1 MIGLNTRPLI
11 VGLDARID
19 GPSRILRGVYPW
31 SLNPVATCR
40 TVRCSMSYKSDSGSE
55 VYGSASPGWTK
66 PHRNFSF
73 VRAGGNT
80 GKADLMK
87 KPPQYIEN
95 PFTWSGSW
103 ETTRQSAISEFG
115 TIRFTG
121 TQSLTGYPVFDSVNY
136 PTGSDLASKLMS
148 KWRESEF
155 NLGVSIGEGRE
166 SVELIVGRM
175 TDIAK
180 AANAVRKGNLGTALR
195 HLAHV
200 PKSNRRSAQL
210 GISVNALSS
219 AWLELEYGWSPLIK
233 DIGAAAEMIKLHP
246 KTNRVKA
253 RSSNRGGAHLDS
265 PSHIG
270 DVVVY
275 NNDRRLQNIVVVSS
289 PPSLQERL
297 GLTDPLSIAW
307 ELVPFSFVLDWFGPI
322 SDYLAALHAVNTM
335 PVVKCIQTISSKQ
348 IANINVNSSHKF
360 FGLYPVTMAGST
372 STILISGTRSIYPS
386 LPTAWLATVQVPR
399 KITNNYEPGLQRIAD
414 ASALVQQNL
423 KKLLR

>member
-1 MIGLNTRPLI
+1 
-11 VGLDARID
+11 
-19 GPSRILRGVYPW
+19 
-31 SLNPVATCR
+31 
-40 TVRCSMSYKSDSGSE
+40 MSYKSDSGSE
-55 VYGSASPGWTK
+55 VYGTASPGWSK
-66 PHRNFSF
+66 PHRYFTF

-80 GKADLMK
+80 SREDLRA
-87 KPPQYIEN
+87 KPPRYIEN

-115 TIRFTG
+115 TIRQTG
-121 TQSLTGYPVFDSVNY
+121 TQSLTGYPVFDTVNY
-136 PTGSDLASKLMS
+136 PSFSDLASKLLS
-148 KWRESEF
+148 KWRASEF

-195 HLAHV
+195 HLSHV

-210 GISVNALSS
+210 GMSANALSS
-219 AWLELEYGWSPLIK
+219 AWLELQYGWLPLIK

-253 RSSNRGGAHLDS
+253 RSSNRGGAHLNS
-265 PSHIG
+265 SSNIG
-270 DVVVY
+270 NLTVF

-297 GLTDPLSIAW
+297 GLTDPLTIAW

-322 SDYLAALHAVNTM
+322 GDYLSALHAVNTM
-335 PVVKCIQTISSKQ
+335 PVVKCIQTFSSKQ
-348 IANINVNSSHKF
+348 VANIDVNSSHKF
-360 FGLYPVTMAGST
+360 FGIYPVTMAGTT
-372 STILISGTRSIYPS
+372 SVILVSGTREVYPS
-386 LPTAWLATVQVPR
+386 LPTAWLATAQVPR
-399 KITNNYEPGLQRIAD
+399 KITNDYDPSLKRIAD
-414 ASALVQQNL
+414 ASTLVQQNL